1 MKLNKLAL
9 AAAAMLTASSAFAGL
24 NIYGHNNDK
33 ITVKC
38 GPSLSKVSDTG
49 VPVPPNG
56 KVENLPWIGIAGFL
70 GGATGVCTFSDPSGT
85 QLGYANLTV
94 TASTGNITAVT
105 TSSSTYTIS
114 FEGGY
119 KPGATGAQSDISV
132 DLTKNS

>member
-1 MKLNKLAL
+1 MKMNKLILVAAGML
-9 AAAAMLTASSAFAGL
+9 ATSCAFAGL

-38 GPSLSKVSDTG
+38 GKSLSSLSDTG

-56 KVENLPWIGIAGFL
+56 SVKNLPWIGIAGFL
-70 GGATGVCTFSDPSGT
+70 GGATGVCAFSDPSGT

-94 TASTGNITAVT
+94 TASTGNVTAVT
-105 TSSSTYTIS
+105 TSSSTYSIS

-119 KPGATGAQSDISV
+119 KPGVTGAQSDISV
-132 DLTKNS
+132 DITKN